1 MSTKKPPETPRRVWR
16 MTAEAPA
23 GEYLDLALVPKETAV
38 KPVVDAAPLRD
49 ASSEAS
55 PSARGNA
62 AMPADPAS
70 HAAGKQVAASKEGSP
85 VSARPPARSP
95 SAEEVPS
102 RPSPRTRVLRP
113 AQVESWQASSF
124 DLLTGCVVRD
134 VTDTIPGKIFDELF
148 SPGEPDPDRHGPVRR
163 RR

>member
-1 MSTKKPPETPRRVWR
+1 MSAKKPPETPRRVWR

-23 GEYLDLALVPKETAV
+23 GEYLDLALVPKEE
-38 KPVVDAAPLRD
+38 PVRPVADAPSLRAAPRE
-49 ASSEAS
+49 APRSAHGEVSTSSDLA
-55 PSARGNA
+55 P
-62 AMPADPAS
+62 
-70 HAAGKQVAASKEGSP
+70 HAAGRQVHASSGEPPMSAA
-85 VSARPPARSP
+85 PPARSA
-95 SAEEVPS
+95 SVKDVPS
-102 RPSPRTRVLRP
+102 RSPLRARVLRP

-148 SPGEPDPDRHGPVRR
+148 SPGEPKPDRHDPVRR

>member
-23 GEYLDLALVPKETAV
+23 GEYLDLALVPKEAAV
-38 KPVVDAAPLRD
+38 TPGADAASQRVAPP
-49 ASSEAS
+49 EAS
-55 PSARGNA
+55 PSAHGKA
-62 AMPADPAS
+62 AMPADLAS
-70 HAAGKQVAASKEGSP
+70 HAAGKLAAAPTERPSTSVGP
-85 VSARPPARSP
+85 PARAPSAEEARSRPPAR
-95 SAEEVPS
+95 A
-102 RPSPRTRVLRP
+102 RVLRP

-148 SPGEPDPDRHGPVRR
+148 SPGEPDPDPRGPVRR